1 MTKEAI
7 VKLVKDNTQSIVDQ
21 QTAKG
26 VVAKWGQ
33 KEHHAMLRK
42 TILEIVTTGEADAPT
57 LGENLKVMLDEASAG
72 NTSAYRQTLEKA
84 KIITKGTALEDD
96 YK

>member
-1 MTKEAI
+1 MTQDAI
-7 VKLVKDNTQSIVDQ
+7 KKLVKDNTQSIVDQ

-26 VVAKWGQ
+26 IVAKWGQ

-42 TILEIVTTGEADAPT
+42 CVVAISASEPNGEEFSNAV
-57 LGENLKVMLDEASAG
+57 KVMLDEASAG

-84 KIITKGTALEDD
+84 KLITKAGSIEDD